1 MALTKRSSVS
11 GRPVASDAERA
22 VTSVGGSATFDGA
35 PPYAGSNERTHID
48 PRPAHWSLVHAVVHG
63 ADEPEPPRSFGGTVA
78 PSEQVALVGSVTEEA
93 IEREELESYRTR
105 IRAASSV
112 GFFVYL
118 LFGITDYLVARIAG
132 TSFWGIFSLRLL
144 FEALIGIPIAC
155 ILWLQL
161 SREKLRALDAL
172 AYGTAATGVAVMCIP
187 TGGVESDYY
196 AGIMLVHVCR
206 SAFLSEHW
214 KQALLPS
221 LLIVLPYPV
230 VLVGGAFLYPSLA
243 AQLASTEGIFQ
254 FTVQL
259 LFILSNAVLV
269 GWAGH
274 AVWSLRRKVY
284 ESRALGR
291 YRLERRIG
299 TGGMGEVWSA
309 THPRLRR
316 RVAIKILRNLAEGT
330 DSIRRFEHEVA
341 ATSQLS
347 HPNTVRIFDYGSTED
362 GLFYYVMELLD
373 GESLAALVRRS
384 GPLPP
389 ARAICLVDQAARA
402 LSEAH
407 LQGICHRDVKPEN
420 LFVTHTRED
429 GDFVKVLDFGVA
441 KNFADSDEG
450 VTQTGAMVG
459 TPDYLSPEVV
469 LGRAVDARADVYALG
484 AVLFFCLTG
493 RAPFSGTT
501 AGALLFS
508 HINVRAPTLR
518 DALGHEVDPELD
530 AIVARCLEKDPERR
544 YPDAG
549 TLAAALASTRLYGT
563 WRPVAA
569 GQASASHTTP
579 SEVILREGA
588 RRAAGGVASGA
599 TATQLGADTM
609 DKTTIEPLPSARL
622 AERVAEHP
630 LSVRGRSGTIES
642 GVVAGDTREGVANDE
657 PGDP

>member
-1 MALTKRSSVS
+1 M
-11 GRPVASDAERA
+11 
-22 VTSVGGSATFDGA
+22 TSVGTSGTLVDVASHGPDATG
-35 PPYAGSNERTHID
+35 RTHID
-48 PRPAHWSLVHAVVHG
+48 PRPAHWTGVHAAVHG
-63 ADEPEPPRSFGGTVA
+63 ADEPDAPLGSSGTVA
-78 PSEQVALVGSVTEEA
+78 PSEHVALVSSGTDET
-93 IEREELESYRTR
+93 IEREELESYRAR

-112 GFFVYL
+112 GFVVYL
-118 LFGITDYLVARIAG
+118 MFGVTDYLVAHIAG

-144 FEALIGIPIAC
+144 FEALIGIPIGC
-155 ILWLQL
+155 IHWLKL

-206 SAFLSEHW
+206 NAFLSEHW

-221 LLIVLPYPV
+221 LFIVLPYPLV
-230 VLVGGAFLYPSLA
+230 MVGGALLHPTVA
-243 AQLASTEGIFQ
+243 AQLGSTTGIFQ

-274 AVWSLRRKVY
+274 AVWTLRRKVY

-291 YRLERRIG
+291 YRLEQRIG

-316 RVAIKILRNLAEGT
+316 RVAIKILRSLVEGD
-330 DSIRRFEHEVA
+330 DSIRRFEREVA

-373 GESLAALVRRS
+373 GESLASLVKRA
-384 GPLPP
+384 GALPP
-389 ARAICLVDQAARA
+389 ARAIYIVDQAARA

-441 KNFADSDEG
+441 KNFADKDGG

-459 TPDYLSPEVV
+459 TPDYLSPEVA

-493 RAPFSGTT
+493 RAPFSGAT

-518 DALGHEVDPELD
+518 DALGHEVEPELD
-530 AIVARCLEKDPERR
+530 AIIARCLEKDPDRR

-549 TLAAALASTRLYGT
+549 TLAAALAGTRLYGA
-563 WRPVAA
+563 WRPVAV
-569 GQASASHTTP
+569 GQAVALPRS
-579 SEVILREGA
+579 VGEGA
-588 RRAAGGVASGA
+588 ESPVKSATPALVAGSS
-599 TATQLGADTM
+599 
-609 DKTTIEPLPSARL
+609 DKTSVEVLPSARL

-630 LSVRGRSGTIES
+630 LSMRGARGGTPASDRAEPTL
-642 GVVAGDTREGVANDE
+642 GGDVVEGEQRDV
-657 PGDP
+657 